1 MLGKIDGGRRG
12 RQRKRW
18 LCGITGSMDM
28 SLSKLWE
35 IVKDREVWHAAVH
48 GVAKSRTQ
56 PSDWTKNIREMNFTH
71 KRIPD
76 NSSQSARCSRS
87 PPTVISHIE
96 GMYPWH
102 DCVNN
107 ALSPLWSSSQG
118 SITQYNY
125 ERNQNWGTFY
135 QRNLTRALQNCQGH
149 QKQDKSEKPLQ
160 PREPKEIEWLNV
172 LWDCRTEKGP

>member
-1 MLGKIDGGRRG
+1 MRKADSLEKTLILGKIEGRRRRG
-12 RQRKRW
+12 WQRIRW
-18 LCGITGSMDM
+18 LDGITNLMDV

-48 GVAKSRTQ
+48 GVAKSCTQ

-107 ALSPLWSSSQG
+107 ALSPLWSSSQNTDCILLFFWKVRRG
-118 SITQYNY
+118 ACRILVPQ
-125 ERNQNWGTFY
+125 
-135 QRNLTRALQNCQGH
+135 L
-149 QKQDKSEKPLQ
+149 
-160 PREPKEIEWLNV
+160 EI
-172 LWDCRTEKGP
+172 